1 MSNRVDFFQS
11 EQSTTA
17 LPAASVSIFVDG
29 VLSVALE
36 PIEIVRS
43 GWPEFSRARM
53 AYNPAAYDGDSL
65 SLPEDIETLFPMG
78 RTLGIRSFYNGLA
91 PGAATFSYPLFE
103 GQIEGIETKL
113 RSDSEIVEIVA
124 RDYSVNLERIT
135 VFGQRIANADGTDVF
150 LQGFDTVFNPESKAN
165 AGASQLVVGG
175 KIYTVFGPE
184 DSQDRLWTYADVID
198 YLLNEYVP
206 AGQLHTPDLNRLQA
220 LTDNQVAR
228 DLDVTGLNL
237 IEALHRCCNRIGLDF
252 KFVPALEPV
261 GPAQAIMFY
270 GADTGRTVELDC
282 QKAGGRLSIS
292 RANIAAL
299 ESKRN
304 FQPVT
309 HKYIGM
315 GDYKIFEATFDL
327 TLGWDSSLEGGYFDY
342 FSPST
347 NPDFYKVRDVFRK
360 WVINEGGDYSGPP
373 YNRGEAFDFSG
384 IFESDEFVCRRR
396 RFWPALT
403 TDNQGRSLGY
413 YLQVSYDDGLSW
425 WQYLDAFNIL
435 VDECG
440 VWLSGER
447 LGTNMWDA
455 IIKGSLRF
463 RITASVISDTRLSA
477 SVADGPVDS
486 AAPVVEHILT
496 LPRQFRYCKVSGRSI
511 FANSTEPML
520 GAPDEVDD
528 SVALYEFVRKS
539 AAISSEIIETIDIQ
553 TPFLSLDYE
562 VADKVSSSPQS
573 RDLVSC
579 RSDNRSVSRIT
590 QVKMD
595 FRNQCTNL
603 KIVRRRNT

>member
-11 EQSTTA
+11 ELSTTA

-43 GWPEFSRARM
+43 GWPEFSRARL

-78 RTLGIRSFYNGLA
+78 RTLGIRSLYNGLT

-103 GQIEGIETKL
+103 GQIESIETKL

-135 VFGQRIANADGTDVF
+135 VFG
-150 LQGFDTVFNPESKAN
+150 S
-165 AGASQLVVGG
+165 
-175 KIYTVFGPE
+175 E

-261 GPAQAIMFY
+261 GPAQAIVFY
-270 GADTGRTVELDC
+270 GADTGRTVELNC

-292 RANIAAL
+292 RTNIAAL

-309 HKYIGM
+309 HKYIGL

-360 WVINEGGDYSGPP
+360 WVINEAGDYSGPP

-511 FANSTEPML
+511 FANSKEPML

-553 TPFLSLDYE
+553 TPFLSLDYR
-562 VADKVSSSPQS
+562 VGDKVSSSPQS

-595 FRNQCTNL
+595 FREQCTNL